1 MRRGFTLI
9 ELLVVITVIAILA
22 GLLIPLIS
30 IALQKAHEA
39 KTQAK
44 IANISAA
51 ITKYRDAN
59 GGVPDRINVAAFT
72 GSTSIAAADMP
83 TDDYSITFGTTAA
96 PKKLSDL
103 ATAGEAPWEDVARNV
118 VAQLGTVDR
127 DNFRT
132 IDDFRDSFGAGIK
145 SKVFRYRPARY
156 YPLVASGNGGAAS
169 VAPADYPDCD
179 DPPNPDTFQLWSA
192 GPNGKDENGT
202 GDDLPNWKKK
212 K

>member
-30 IALQKAHEA
+30 IALQKAREA
-39 KTQAK
+39 KCQAK

-51 ITKYRDAN
+51 INKYRDAN
-59 GGVPDRINVAAFT
+59 GVVPDRINANAFA
-72 GSTSIAAADMP
+72 GSTSIQAANLPVVGQGYQD
-83 TDDYSITFGTTAA
+83 IFGTGAMLQTVDQ
-96 PKKLSDL
+96 LSEGD
-103 ATAGEAPWEDVARNV
+103 WENIGRNI

-127 DNFRT
+127 DNFKT
-132 IDDFRDSFGAGIK
+132 LDDFRDPFGAGIK
-145 SKVFRYRPARY
+145 SKVFRYRPARFY
-156 YPLVASGNGGAAS
+156 SLKITNGTDPLT
-169 VAPADYPDCD
+169 YPDWD
-179 DPPNPDTFQLWSA
+179 DPPNPDTFQLWSVGA
-192 GPNGKDENGT
+192 NGKDEFGS